1 MPEKRNYSFVKSN
14 VMPTYNNYVITDPI
28 DMVRSECMRKLQKA
42 GYRIEVIKKE
52 NMKLS
57 PFNPFSR

>member
-1 MPEKRNYSFVKSN
+1 MSEKRNYPFVKPN
-14 VMPTYNNYVITDPI
+14 VMFCKSYVITDPI
-28 DMVRSECMRKLQKA
+28 DTVRSECVKNLQKA
-42 GYRIEVIKKE
+42 GYRIEVIKKA

>member
-1 MPEKRNYSFVKSN
+1 MSEKRNYPFVKPN
-14 VMPTYNNYVITDPI
+14 VMLYNNYVITDPI
-28 DMVRSECMRKLQKA
+28 DTVRSEYIRKLQKA
-42 GYRIEVIKKE
+42 GYKIEVIKKE